1 METWEIAV
9 SLRETPEEDSTGLRG
24 RQDQMSNCGR
34 VQSQRTG
41 CAGER
46 GSFVLES
53 CLAFVA
59 AGFPTGT
66 ESVRNE
72 QSDKSV

>member
-1 METWEIAV
+1 MVACIVKEQAV
-9 SLRETPEEDSTGLRG
+9 QG
-24 RQDQMSNCGR
+24 
-34 VQSQRTG
+34 
-41 CAGER
+41 R

-72 QSDKSV
+72 QSNKEPECVTRTDVRTSLLAVQHLGWPC

>member
-1 METWEIAV
+1 MVACIVKEQAV
-9 SLRETPEEDSTGLRG
+9 QG
-24 RQDQMSNCGR
+24 
-34 VQSQRTG
+34 
-41 CAGER
+41 

-59 AGFPTGT
+59 AGLPTGT

-72 QSDKSV
+72 QSNEEPKCVMRTDVRTSLLAVQQLGWPRHRRI